1 MSRVPDPA
9 LSRVVLIGTAHYDFL
24 PALASVEDN
33 LLSLADA
40 LTAEEVWGLPAEHVT
55 IVADPVTSADL
66 LDPVVRAADEATD
79 TLVFY
84 YAGHGLTDPRRG
96 ELHLALVG
104 SDAQRPYTAVSY
116 AHVRDALLDSRAT
129 RRIVILDCCHSGRA
143 LGTMADPVTAA
154 IDEASTEGTYVLA
167 ATAENQ
173 KALAP
178 MGEPHTAFTAELL
191 RIFQNGLPGGG
202 PLLDLDT
209 IYTHVRAAMRDKGR
223 PLPQKRDRNTAGR
236 LTLVRNRAHTSPA
249 RSVPGGL
256 EREFDAAMV
265 EVYRR
270 AKTEARYTATYFL
283 EMLNQ
288 RGGLATARHL
298 LNASRVSDGFTALW
312 ERGRLDLT
320 VEAVILQSRFAS
332 LFTDDERERARAR
345 LEEYGYVPSDRP
357 MSGTA
362 MSSRLI
368 EVHDFDP
375 RYHTGGP
382 RAIQGKCSWH
392 GRTCDEDVVASV
404 LVRDRGK
411 DTWHAVCERALRTL
425 RTTQ

>member
-33 LLSLADA
+33 LLSLADV
-40 LTAEEVWGLPAEHVT
+40 LTAEEVWGLPADHVT
-55 IVADPVTSADL
+55 IVADPVTGADL

-96 ELHLALVG
+96 ELHLALKG

-143 LGTMADPVTAA
+143 LGTMSDPVTAA
-154 IDEASTEGTYVLA
+154 IDEAGTEGTYVLA

-178 MGEPHTAFTAELL
+178 VGEPHTAFTAELL
-191 RIFQNGLPGGG
+191 RIFQDGIQGRG

-209 IYTHVRAAMRDKGR
+209 IYTHVRAAMRAKGR

-236 LTLVRNRAHTSPA
+236 LTLVRNRAHAKPA
-249 RSVPGGL
+249 RDARDL
-256 EREFDAAMV
+256 ERE
-265 EVYRR
+265 
-270 AKTEARYTATYFL
+270 
-283 EMLNQ
+283 
-288 RGGLATARHL
+288 
-298 LNASRVSDGFTALW
+298 S
-312 ERGRLDLT
+312 
-320 VEAVILQSRFAS
+320 
-332 LFTDDERERARAR
+332 RERARAR
-345 LEEYGYVPSDRP
+345 LEEHRHRP
-357 MSGTA
+357 ATTMR
-362 MSSRLI
+362 SRLV

-392 GRTCDEDVVASV
+392 GSSCDEKVVASV
-404 LVRDRGK
+404 LVRDRGG

>member
-33 LLSLADA
+33 LLSLADV

-191 RIFQNGLPGGG
+191 GIFQNGIQGHG

-209 IYTHVRAAMRDKGR
+209 IYNHVRAAMRDKGR

-236 LTLVRNRAHTSPA
+236 LTLVRNRAHAPLTDP
-249 RSVPGGL
+249 
-256 EREFDAAMV
+256 EREFEAAMID
-265 EVYRR
+265 VYRR
-270 AKTEARYTATYFL
+270 AKTEARYSATYFF

-320 VEAVILQSRFAS
+320 VEAVILQSKFAS

-345 LEEYGYVPSDRP
+345 LKEYGYVPSDRP
-357 MSGTA
+357 VTA
-362 MSSRLI
+362 MKSRLV

-392 GRTCDEDVVASV
+392 GSSCDEKVVASV
-404 LVRDRGK
+404 LVRDRGG
-411 DTWHAVCERALRTL
+411 DTWQAVCERALRTL
-425 RTTQ
+425 RAAQ

>member
-33 LLSLADA
+33 LLSLADV
-40 LTAEEVWGLPAEHVT
+40 LTAEEVWGLPADHVT
-55 IVADPVTSADL
+55 IVADPVTGADL

-96 ELHLALVG
+96 ELHLALKG

-143 LGTMADPVTAA
+143 LGTMSDPVTAA
-154 IDEASTEGTYVLA
+154 IDEAGTEGTYVLA

-178 MGEPHTAFTAELL
+178 AGEPHTAFTAELL
-191 RIFQNGLPGGG
+191 RIFQDGIQGRG

-209 IYTHVRAAMRDKGR
+209 IYTHVRAAMRAKGR
-223 PLPQKRDRNTAGR
+223 PLPQKRDRNTAGQ
-236 LTLVRNRAHTSPA
+236 LTLVRNRAHATPA
-249 RSVPGGL
+249 DL
-256 EREFDAAMV
+256 ERE
-265 EVYRR
+265 
-270 AKTEARYTATYFL
+270 
-283 EMLNQ
+283 
-288 RGGLATARHL
+288 
-298 LNASRVSDGFTALW
+298 S
-312 ERGRLDLT
+312 
-320 VEAVILQSRFAS
+320 
-332 LFTDDERERARAR
+332 RERARAR
-345 LEEYGYVPSDRP
+345 LEEHRHRP
-357 MSGTA
+357 ATGMR
-362 MSSRLI
+362 SRLV

-392 GRTCDEDVVASV
+392 GSSCDEKVVASV
-404 LVRDRGK
+404 LVRIRGA
-411 DTWHAVCERALRTL
+411 DVWHAVCERALRTL
-425 RTTQ
+425 RTTL